1 MYFRL
6 FYQGQEHYF
15 LTVLGTLG
23 FLSTTTEP
31 PSPPAILNHR
41 SCKWIS
47 KNHAKSHLQ
56 QAIIHYQAQRMGV
69 VSVSTTH
76 ASPPLPSKDLIFNFF
91 LKAYFVTECSVRVS
105 EDPWSETN
113 FQIQEAFPKLLCN
126 NFNTDWVSMFIV
138 LQQNAPI

>member
-56 QAIIHYQAQRMGV
+56 QASYTIRHKEWEWFLLVQPMLP
-69 VSVSTTH
+69 H
-76 ASPPLPSKDLIFNFF
+76 PSPLKISYSIFF